1 MGLFSKPAKS
11 ENGYGDTDRQLAD
24 DLRSARTKDE
34 ADKIARKGGLQD
46 AADAAAWLRER
57 S

>member
-11 ENGYGDTDRQLAD
+11 ENGYGDKDRELAD
-24 DLRSARTKDE
+24 ALRSASTKKE
-34 ADKIARKGGLQD
+34 ADEIAKADGHKD
-46 AADAAAWLRER
+46 AADAADWLKGR